1 MMDKNYYA
9 FFIIIKVEKE
19 KDHAE
24 NMTILAPVSSAV
36 IVKADDVQNA
46 PTR

>member
-1 MMDKNYYA
+1 MRINTH
-9 FFIIIKVEKE
+9 FLLSIKVEKE

>member
-1 MMDKNYYA
+1 MDKNQYA
-9 FFIIIKVEKE
+9 FFIIMKVEKE